1 MGEASEGRREMW
13 RVEDAMRA
21 SERVQGKTEYEEY
34 SIPMALLQLQVFL
47 EKKLLVVCELNY
59 EGAVEHFLKPLGEV
73 EGYHVSEVQRLATW
87 TATSV
92 EVKLGPLFVEIE
104 DEVQVSMREK
114 YTSPKEAMGLVS
126 C

>member
-1 MGEASEGRREMW
+1 MR
-13 RVEDAMRA
+13 RVEDAIRA
-21 SERVQGKTEYEEY
+21 SERVQEKTEYEEY

-47 EKKLLVVCELNY
+47 EKKLLVVRELNY
-59 EGAVEHFLKPLGEV
+59 EGAVEHFLEPFGEV

>member
-1 MGEASEGRREMW
+1 MR
-13 RVEDAMRA
+13 RVENAMRA

-73 EGYHVSEVQRLATW
+73 EGDGVAQMQSLAGGTCAPGEHPHTTQAPSIRQSIAYIIKRNHTQDCRHEMNTEV
-87 TATSV
+87 
-92 EVKLGPLFVEIE
+92 
-104 DEVQVSMREK
+104 
-114 YTSPKEAMGLVS
+114 
-126 C
+126 